1 MELEDLDER
10 TLSSITAYDEHA
22 QAYQEAFRMKR
33 PVADA
38 RKFAEFAGRDSLVA
52 DVGCGPG
59 SDIRLLSSVG
69 LHVVGIDA
77 SIGALKFARL
87 LLPRHPL
94 VLSPLEDMPFDDDTF
109 EGIWLSSAFT
119 HMPRA
124 EWPSA
129 FAHVMAKRSSGPVY
143 FSCYRGTADME
154 EVDDSVLGTVFR
166 SQATEE
172 EVATMMSAHGL
183 QDVQIEV
190 RGDPI
195 VDRRRPWVVALAR
208 A

>member
-10 TLSSITAYDEHA
+10 TLSSIAAYDQHA

-38 RKFAEFAGRDSLVA
+38 RKFAEFAGRGALVA
-52 DVGCGPG
+52 DVACGPG
-59 SDIRLLSSVG
+59 CDLRLLSSVG
-69 LHVVGIDA
+69 LHAVGIDA
-77 SIGALKFARL
+77 SIGALRFARL

-94 VLSPLEDMPFDDDTF
+94 VLSPFEGMPFDDDTF
-109 EGIWLSSAFT
+109 DGLWLSSAFT
-119 HMPRA
+119 HLPRGQWA
-124 EWPSA
+124 PA
-129 FAHVMAKRSSGPVY
+129 FAHVMSKRRSGPVY
-143 FSCYRGTADME
+143 FSCYRGRGDMDR
-154 EVDDSVLGTVFR
+154 VSDTVLGTVHR
-166 SQATEE
+166 SQATED
-172 EVATMMSAHGL
+172 EVASMMAAHGL
-183 QDVQIEV
+183 EDVQVEV

>member
-1 MELEDLDER
+1 LELEDLDER
-10 TLSSITAYDEHA
+10 TRASISAFDEHA

-38 RKFAEFAGRDSLVA
+38 RRFAEFAGRGALVA
-52 DVGCGPG
+52 DVACGPG
-59 SDIRLLSSVG
+59 SDLRLLSSVG
-69 LHVVGIDA
+69 LHPVGIDA
-77 SIGALKFARL
+77 SIGALQFARL

-109 EGIWLSSAFT
+109 DGLWLSSAFT

-124 EWPSA
+124 DWPNA
-129 FAHVMAKRSSGPVY
+129 FAQVMAKRRGGPVY
-143 FSCYRGTADME
+143 FSCYRGSKDME
-154 EVDDSVLGTVFR
+154 RVDDSILGAVHR
-166 SQATEE
+166 SQATEQ

-183 QDVQIEV
+183 LDVQVEV

-195 VDRRRPWVVALAR
+195 VDRRQPWVVALAR